1 MLESEDLLSNL
12 SSPFLIDFFSSPQSA
27 FRAERAVGFKH
38 RTWHLKELSSFA
50 QMREKWEKLKISD
63 CALKIKV
70 NKNGIRVKGSESYEI
85 SVEDFSKSIFA
96 SHAVRLAKSINTK
109 NETHVFFDVSEI
121 DKYDTVLKLTEL
133 FNSLKKVKSIWFLN
147 HS

>member
-1 MLESEDLLSNL
+1 M
-12 SSPFLIDFFSSPQSA
+12 
-27 FRAERAVGFKH
+27 
-38 RTWHLKELSSFA
+38 
-50 QMREKWEKLKISD
+50 KISD